1 MSSAAGSTINALH
14 SSAEFTSSSMA
25 VSTTASIS
33 STTAP
38 ASATFTDAAVV
49 ITSAPVNMLEPQQV
63 ISSQTGSVV
72 PTASSSLVPD
82 VPDICRVPLI
92 MVYGFSLHLRRPA
105 LWHIQTQIGPAVPIP
120 LGPPPATQYFLGP
133 ILYLGSQ
140 RSSLLFPNP
149 LQKQS
154 IEPSPTRCRTQ
165 YTFGPFYLS
174 LVFQSQHRYV
184 CFVTTSLLPT

>member
-1 MSSAAGSTINALH
+1 MSSAAGSTIDALH

-63 ISSQTGSVV
+63 ISYQTGSVV

-82 VPDICRVPLI
+82 VSGAYSLFQTIPSMFPWQPSVPLQTP
-92 MVYGFSLHLRRPA
+92 GSPFSTPVPAPRILPQMPAPRILPVRPHQFLLLSSLIRPA
-105 LWHIQTQIGPAVPIP
+105 FKP
-120 LGPPPATQYFLGP
+120 
-133 ILYLGSQ
+133 
-140 RSSLLFPNP
+140 
-149 LQKQS
+149 KK
-154 IEPSPTRCRTQ
+154 
-165 YTFGPFYLS
+165 LS
-174 LVFQSQHRYV
+174 LTRPMF
-184 CFVTTSLLPT
+184 LPSMST